1 MTRFKKENQLQSQV
15 LNIFSNH
22 LKVALKNASYLA
34 SQLGHKPVE
43 TEHLILGLMSQRGS
57 LAGEILLS
65 LGLNSEKLKTQIQ
78 PLYPVK
84 VSDLLEEVG
93 LSKKAKEIINL
104 AVKIAYQHKHKYVG
118 SEHLLAAIIQ
128 SDSDRT
134 MKIFKEAGLDQIDLE
149 RRVTNMLKSSSKLSE
164 ITDNFKNSYDFEKVD
179 EEAEQEESRSLLDF
193 FGKNLCSPSTQKKID
208 PVIAREKEIDRIIE
222 ILCRRTK
229 NNPLLLGDPGVG
241 KTAIVEGLAKKI
253 LHSEVPSALL
263 DKKIYS
269 ISMPS
274 LVAGTSYRG
283 EFENRIK
290 QLIEEVSSRPDVILF
305 IDELHTIVGA
315 GSASGS
321 MDAANILKPA
331 LARGEIRCIGATTF
345 SDYRKSI
352 ENDPAL
358 ERRFQTIK
366 IEEPDSDSTK
376 KILTGIRPYFE
387 NFHKVIISD
396 EAIESAI
403 ELTQKYQPE
412 KFLPDKAIDVIDEAA
427 AAIKIKRKLSKT
439 EEEAKKIKNSL
450 SELNRNI
457 KQAINSDQLELADKI
472 KEQADLIKENIELLN
487 KKISQQNNKFS
498 GKIGSKE
505 ITQVV
510 AKQSG
515 IDASSLLSSED
526 KKISKLEKEINNEV
540 LGQEQAISCITKK
553 IKISKAGL
561 SSQDKP
567 LASFLFIGPSG
578 VGKTYTAQLLAEK
591 LFGDRRALI
600 RIDMSEYGEKF
611 NASKLIGAPAGYV
624 GYKESGQL
632 TEKVKHRPH
641 SLILLDEVE
650 KANKEIFDLLLQ
662 VLDGGELTDASGR
675 KINFRNTVIIMT
687 SNIGSRFTQGRK
699 DIGFLGQEKEGLL
712 ENKILKEV
720 KEWFRPEFIS
730 RIDKTVFF
738 KHLDDKSLKKII
750 SKETKKLEKAV
761 HDKKKIKIKTSQS
774 VIELILK
781 KSKESEQQSEV
792 NQGVRAIKK
801 MIQEELESAM
811 SEIIISPKIKL
822 NKTIQLKAKNGIIK
836 AS

>member
-1 MTRFKKENQLQSQV
+1 MARPKKETQLQNQV
-15 LNIFSNH
+15 LNIFSDH
-22 LKVALKNASYLA
+22 LKTALKNASYLA
-34 SQLGHKPVE
+34 SQLGHKSVE
-43 TEHLILGLMSQRGS
+43 AEHLLFGLISQRGG

-65 LGLNSEKLKTQIQ
+65 LGLNLEKLKTQIQ
-78 PLYPVK
+78 PLYPIK
-84 VSDLLEEVG
+84 VSDLLEQAS
-93 LSKKAKEIINL
+93 LSKKTRDIINL

-118 SEHLLAAIIQ
+118 SEHLLAAIMQ
-128 SDSDRT
+128 SGSDGT
-134 MKIFKEAGLDQIDLE
+134 IKIFKEAGLDQIDLE
-149 RRVTNMLKSSSKLSE
+149 RRVANMLKSSSKLSE
-164 ITDNFKNSYDFEKVD
+164 ITDNFKNSYDFEKAD
-179 EEAEQEESRSLLDF
+179 EEDEQEESRSLLDF
-193 FGKNLCSPSTQKKID
+193 FGKNLCSPSAQKKID

-253 LHSEVPSALL
+253 LQSEVPEALL

-366 IEEPDSDSTK
+366 IEEPDSDSAK

-387 NFHKVIISD
+387 NFHKVSISD

-403 ELTQKYQPE
+403 ELTQRYQPE

-450 SELNRNI
+450 SELNRSL
-457 KQAINSDQLELADKI
+457 KQAINSDQLELADKL

-487 KKISQQNNKFS
+487 KKISQQNTRFS
-498 GKIGSKE
+498 GKIGPKE
-505 ITQVV
+505 IAQAV

-515 IDASSLLSSED
+515 IDASSLLSSEE
-526 KKISKLEKEINNEV
+526 KKISRLEKEINNEV
-540 LGQEQAISCITKK
+540 LGQEQAISYITKK

-561 SSQDKP
+561 SSLDKP

-687 SNIGSRFTQGRK
+687 SNIGSRFAQGRK
-699 DIGFLGQEKEGLL
+699 DIGFLEQEKEEAL

-750 SKETKKLEKAV
+750 SKETKKLEKTIY
-761 HDKKKIKIKTSQS
+761 DKKKIKIKTDQS

-801 MIQEELESAM
+801 AIQEELESAM
-811 SEIIISPKIKL
+811 SEIIISKKIKL
-822 NKTIQLKAKNGIIK
+822 NKTIQLRAENGIIK

>member
-1 MTRFKKENQLQSQV
+1 MARPEKEKKTQIQGFNK
-15 LNIFSNH
+15 FSDH
-22 LKVALKNASYLA
+22 LKTAIENAGSLA
-34 SQLGHKPVE
+34 SQLGHKSVE
-43 TEHLILGLMSQRGS
+43 LEHLLFGLVSQRGS
-57 LAGEILLS
+57 LAGEAIIS
-65 LGLNSEKLKTQIQ
+65 LGLTSEKLKDQIQ
-78 PLYPVK
+78 SQYPIKINDFLKLVN
-84 VSDLLEEVG
+84 
-93 LSKKAKEIINL
+93 LSQESKEAINL
-104 AVKIAYQHKHKYVG
+104 AVKIAYQHKHKYIG

-128 SDSDRT
+128 IKTDRLT
-134 MKIFKEAGLDQIDLE
+134 KIIKEANLDVIDFE
-149 RRVTNMLKSSSKLSE
+149 RRVANMLKSSSKLSE
-164 ITDNFKNSYDFEKVD
+164 ITEHFKNSYDLIEIDDGD
-179 EEAEQEESRSLLDF
+179 EPIESRSLLDF
-193 FGKNLCSPSTQKKID
+193 FGKNICSPSAQKKID

-253 LHSEVPSALL
+253 LQSEVPGVLL

-269 ISMPS
+269 ISMSS
-274 LVAGTSYRG
+274 LVAGTSFRG
-283 EFENRIK
+283 EFEGRIK

-366 IEEPDSDSTK
+366 IEEPDNISAK

-387 NFHKVIISD
+387 NFHGVSISED
-396 EAIESAI
+396 AINSAI
-403 ELTQKYQPE
+403 ELTQRYQPE

-427 AAIKIKRKLSKT
+427 ARVKIERKPSKI
-439 EEEAKKIKNSL
+439 EIEIKKIKDSL
-450 SELNRNI
+450 SELNRSL
-457 KQAINSDQLELADKI
+457 KQAINSDQLELADKL
-472 KEQADLIKENIELLN
+472 KEQADLIKENIDSFN
-487 KKISQQNNKFS
+487 KKIVKQKSRLS
-498 GKIGSKE
+498 GKIGTKE
-505 ITQVV
+505 IAQVV
-510 AKQSG
+510 AKQAG
-515 IDASSLLSSED
+515 IDASSLLSSEE
-526 KKISKLEKEINNEV
+526 KRLSRLEKEINDEI
-540 LGQEQAISCITKK
+540 LGQDKAISCLVKK
-553 IKISKAGL
+553 IKVSKAGF
-561 SSQDKP
+561 SSLDKP

-600 RIDMSEYGEKF
+600 RIDMSEYSEKF

-687 SNIGSRFTQGRK
+687 SNIGSRFAQGKK
-699 DIGFLGQEKEGLL
+699 DIGFLKQEKNDEL
-712 ENKILKEV
+712 ENKMLKEV
-720 KEWFRPEFIS
+720 KEWFRPEFLS
-730 RIDKTVFF
+730 RIDKTIFF
-738 KHLDDKSLKKII
+738 KPLDNKSLKKII
-750 SKETKKLEKAV
+750 NKEVNRLQKTIQ
-761 HDKKKIKIKTSQS
+761 DKKGIKIKTDQS
-774 VIELILK
+774 VTELILK
-781 KSKESEQQSEV
+781 KATESERRSEV

-801 MIQEELESAM
+801 TLQEELESAI
-811 SEIIISPKIKL
+811 SEKIISMKYGA
-822 NKTIQLKAKNGIIK
+822 NKTIHLKAENGIIK

>member
-1 MTRFKKENQLQSQV
+1 MARLEKENKPQRQDF
-15 LNIFSNH
+15 NKFSNH
-22 LKVALKNASYLA
+22 LKSTLESAGSLA
-34 SQLGHKPVE
+34 SQLGHKSVE
-43 TEHLILGLMSQRGS
+43 LEHLLFGLTSQRGS
-57 LAGEILLS
+57 LAGEAIIS
-65 LGLNSEKLKTQIQ
+65 LGLTSEKLKPQIQ
-78 PLYPVK
+78 SQYPIK
-84 VSDLLEEVG
+84 ISDILESADFSENA
-93 LSKKAKEIINL
+93 KKAISL
-104 AVKIAYQHKHKYVG
+104 AVKIAYQHKHKYIG

-128 SDSDRT
+128 IKTDGLT
-134 MKIFKEAGLDQIDLE
+134 KIIKEANLDVIDFE
-149 RRVTNMLKSSSKLSE
+149 RRVANMLKSSGKLSE
-164 ITDNFKNSYDFEKVD
+164 ITEHFRNSYDPLETED
-179 EEAEQEESRSLLDF
+179 DGEPAETRGLLDF
-193 FGKNLCSPSTQKKID
+193 FGKNLCSPSAQKKID

-253 LHSEVPSALL
+253 LQSEVSGVLL

-269 ISMPS
+269 ISMSS
-274 LVAGTSYRG
+274 LVAGTSFRG
-283 EFENRIK
+283 EFEGRIK

-366 IEEPDSDSTK
+366 IEEPDNASTK
-376 KILTGIRPYFE
+376 EILTGIRPYFE
-387 NFHKVIISD
+387 NFHGVSISN
-396 EAIESAI
+396 EAIDSAV
-403 ELTQKYQPE
+403 ELTQRYQPE
-412 KFLPDKAIDVIDEAA
+412 KFLPDKAIDAIDEAA
-427 AAIKIKRKLSKT
+427 AMAKIKRKPSKT
-439 EEEAKKIKNSL
+439 EIEIKKIKTSL
-450 SELNRNI
+450 SELNRSL
-457 KQAINSDQLELADKI
+457 KQAINGDQLELADKL
-472 KEQADLIKENIELLN
+472 KEQADLIKENIDSFN
-487 KKISQQNNKFS
+487 KKIARQKNKLS
-498 GKIGSKE
+498 GKIGPKE
-505 ITQVV
+505 IAQVV
-510 AKQSG
+510 AKQAG
-515 IDASSLLSSED
+515 IEAASLLSSEE
-526 KKISKLEKEINNEV
+526 KKLSRLEKEIKSEV
-540 LGQEQAISCITKK
+540 LGQEEAISCLVKK
-553 IKISKAGL
+553 IKTSKAGL
-561 SSQDKP
+561 SSPDKP

-591 LFGDRRALI
+591 LFGDRKALI
-600 RIDMSEYGEKF
+600 RIDMSEYSEKF

-687 SNIGSRFTQGRK
+687 SNIGSRFAQGKK
-699 DIGFLGQEKEGLL
+699 DIGFLKQENNDEL
-712 ENKILKEV
+712 ENKMLKEV
-720 KEWFRPEFIS
+720 KEWFRPEFLS
-730 RIDKTVFF
+730 RIDKTIFF
-738 KHLDDKSLKKII
+738 KPLDDKSLKKII
-750 SKETKKLEKAV
+750 GKEIDRLGKTIQSKKGMMM
-761 HDKKKIKIKTSQS
+761 KINQS
-774 VIELILK
+774 VKELILK
-781 KSKESEQQSEV
+781 KAIESEQRSEV

-801 MIQEELESAM
+801 SIQEELESAI
-811 SEIIISPKIKL
+811 SEKVLSTKYGNK
-822 NKTIQLKAKNGIIK
+822 KTIHLSAENGIIK